1 MSGLTDAG
9 VLDAVATQLEER
21 DIDSVWVGEHLVLFD
36 DYASSYPY
44 AADGRLPTGG
54 DAGLLEPFTVL
65 TYLAARTTRVRLG
78 TAVMLLPQRNPVYTA
93 KTTASLDF
101 LSGGRLDLGIGV
113 GWLREEFEAA
123 GVPWEH
129 RGRRTDEYMRL
140 LRTLWTEDPSAF
152 DGEFYSLAECRMHP
166 KPTQQPPPI
175 HIGGESDAAL
185 RRVAKHGDGWFTFN
199 RPPGELAEPL
209 ARLDELLAENG
220 RNRSEI
226 TISACPYMHGLTPE
240 MVEQYAA
247 AGVDQVVALVFAFDA
262 AGVEPAFAGLDAC
275 RKVAR
280 TL

>member
-1 MSGLTDAG
+1 
-9 VLDAVATQLEER
+9 
-21 DIDSVWVGEHLVLFD
+21 
-36 DYASSYPY
+36 
-44 AADGRLPTGG
+44 
-54 DAGLLEPFTVL
+54 
-65 TYLAARTTRVRLG
+65 
-78 TAVMLLPQRNPVYTA
+78 
-93 KTTASLDF
+93 
-101 LSGGRLDLGIGV
+101 
-113 GWLREEFEAA
+113 
-123 GVPWEH
+123 
-129 RGRRTDEYMRL
+129 
-140 LRTLWTEDPSAF
+140 
-152 DGEFYSLAECRMHP
+152 MHP

-226 TISACPYMHGLTPE
+226 TVSACPYMHGLTPE

-275 RKVAR
+275 RKDAAHALSWLR
-280 TL
+280 G